1 MRQPR
6 GPPPPCVRTVRPRA
20 GTAEAMCRRAWPAG
34 ILVLVAAAGAAAS
47 GVWRHSRQWTPR
59 AALHLSTRADGGLP
73 PPPRPPPHPSCVR
86 RGGWKAVGRV
96 RAARCCSM
104 MVAPAGITPRRAPP
118 LWRAHC
124 HGGRA
129 PLPPRLVGQPPPR
142 LAGPPSPWR
151 VRCFVPSLLSDTR
164 PAFPPLSLPP
174 STSAAV
180 GPSSSHRQTGSGWR
194 PWRRPRRRRQRRGVP
209 RVSVAAVACGSA
221 PLPARPGGWA
231 RPGLP
236 ARPRGRG
243 RGVALGG
250 VGCGRRGQVGPPTSG
265 GHLHQTL
272 ARDVVGW

>member
-1 MRQPR
+1 
-6 GPPPPCVRTVRPRA
+6 
-20 GTAEAMCRRAWPAG
+20 MCADR
-34 ILVLVAAAGAAAS
+34 AAAGRHGRGDVPPRVAGRHPRPRGS
-47 GVWRHSRQWTPR
+47 SRGGSVWRL
-59 AALHLSTRADGGLP
+59 AALASVDTACRPSPLHAGGRRLA